1 MKEYQSRTGGRP
13 LYSSDIKNLQELAL
27 SFVEL
32 FKDCNIG
39 FVLSGCTITKGG
51 SAYTLSEGYVYLDGK
66 IRHVEASSVASLENL
81 KIVSKE
87 RDGDVITYNDSNDY
101 KQYIDYYAVYQSTS
115 DASSA
120 YIEYNSSTSA
130 WPNIR
135 TAFMNYYAAT
145 KNTTGQVLRDLSIND
160 YLKVGGQI
168 QTGKEVNLSD
178 LYYVNADDK
187 GIYFESKTGGMS
199 IEFGNDSKVYY
210 KTGDTDTWTSLF
222 EISSDSDTGKTTVH
236 LLNDVVVDALTVQQK
251 SSGYIGVPIGGVQ
264 IFAGAEDKIPSD
276 YVLCDGRELS
286 KTTYAKLYNVIG
298 DMYNTTVNEYGSSWY
313 SPKTGNFRVPDLRG
327 KFLVGYA
334 KDKPDYYMG
343 KTGGEEKHCLKLDEM
358 PSHRHVYTDDINAE
372 GKFASLGF
380 GPGFPVSASSVVNS
394 NSAADKEGSGRTY
407 YTSYA
412 GGNSPHENRP
422 PYFSL
427 AYIIRV
433 K

>member
-187 GIYFESKTGGMS
+187 GKFCSRLILSGFYRADGVARHAHQLCQLSLRQLFFLANSG
-199 IEFGNDSKVYY
+199 KVV
-210 KTGDTDTWTSLF
+210 F
-222 EISSDSDTGKTTVH
+222 
-236 LLNDVVVDALTVQQK
+236 
-251 SSGYIGVPIGGVQ
+251 
-264 IFAGAEDKIPSD
+264 
-276 YVLCDGRELS
+276 
-286 KTTYAKLYNVIG
+286 
-298 DMYNTTVNEYGSSWY
+298 
-313 SPKTGNFRVPDLRG
+313 
-327 KFLVGYA
+327 
-334 KDKPDYYMG
+334 
-343 KTGGEEKHCLKLDEM
+343 
-358 PSHRHVYTDDINAE
+358 
-372 GKFASLGF
+372 
-380 GPGFPVSASSVVNS
+380 
-394 NSAADKEGSGRTY
+394 
-407 YTSYA
+407 
-412 GGNSPHENRP
+412 
-422 PYFSL
+422 
-427 AYIIRV
+427 
-433 K
+433 